1 MNTTSTLRI
10 NPLTHVLAVTGYAK
24 THPQFPLS
32 AITGLKKSCEDSCLS
47 YPPWRLF
54 CGSPIVLLLWRTNK
68 PMRMDFLNIFLDHS
82 RDPREMVFCFKILGL
97 KSAGYHGVLQ
107 AKSTNFQGL
116 GFVPKMD
123 KLLLAVRT
131 SVDIVL
137 AKLTLFIQTWCCLY
151 KVDFFRSN
159 SILCWQS

>member
-1 MNTTSTLRI
+1 
-10 NPLTHVLAVTGYAK
+10 
-24 THPQFPLS
+24 
-32 AITGLKKSCEDSCLS
+32 
-47 YPPWRLF
+47 
-54 CGSPIVLLLWRTNK
+54 
-68 PMRMDFLNIFLDHS
+68 MRMDFLNIFLDHS

-137 AKLTLFIQTWCCLY
+137 AKLTLFIQT
-151 KVDFFRSN
+151 
-159 SILCWQS
+159 